1 MYLRKL
7 QKNDAILMLEWMNE
21 SSVVESLQTDFSS
34 KTIEDCEK
42 FIEDSLLDAN
52 NLHFAIA
59 DEFDVYQGTV
69 SLKNI
74 YNNSAE
80 FAIVIRP
87 EAMGQGIAHGAMK
100 RIIDLGFESKKLE
113 NIYWCVSPENKRA
126 IRFYDK
132 HGYSKV
138 SPNTLNIHGNYSKE
152 EICKYIWY
160 QVTRLTS

>member
-7 QKNDAILMLEWMNE
+7 KKNDAILMLEWMHD
-21 SSVVESLQTDFSS
+21 SSVVESLQTDFTS

-100 RIIDLGFESKKLE
+100 RIIDLGFESRKLE